1 MTAPTPSA
9 IRSAIATQ
17 LAVAESVLD
26 AKGPSR
32 PAATDLARA
41 AVLKI
46 LDDEGGLSRREAAF
60 ALGFRARESADALL
74 AKLAA
79 GDFEDHPDLPG
90 KFEGSTAAL
99 LSATTTA
106 LEPSPL

>member
-1 MTAPTPSA
+1 MTLPSA
-9 IRSAIATQ
+9 IRTQVAAQ

-32 PAATDLARA
+32 PAATDLSRA
-41 AVLKI
+41 VVLR
-46 LDDEGGLSRREAAF
+46 LLVDQTPLSVREAAF
-60 ALGFRARESADALL
+60 AAGLRSEHAARKLL
-74 AKLAA
+74 ADLADGA
-79 GDFEDHPDLPG
+79 FEAHPDLPA
-90 KFEGSTAAL
+90 KFEGSTTAF